1 MCSCYR
7 NKAKEESRQV
17 KLEAFKET
25 GVWPGMKSKV
35 ESKIAWSEK
44 QDRKKKKLERIR
56 KKDLKRANEE
66 EVDNDEKEAD
76 DDEED
81 LEADYRL
88 LKKIKRASPSI
99 AIHYFHLPDFVISF
113 AEKIQ
118 SDSRGFRSSN
128 RFRKCRR

>member
-88 LKKIKRASPSI
+88 LKKIKRVSPSI
-99 AIHYFHLPDFVISF
+99 AIHYFHLPDCVSSSFF

-128 RFRKCRR
+128 

>member
-7 NKAKEESRQV
+7 NKAKEESRQG
-17 KLEAFKET
+17 KLEAFRET

-76 DDEED
+76 DDEDD

-88 LKKIKRASPSI
+88 LKKIKRVSFSLAVISTCLI
-99 AIHYFHLPDFVISF
+99 LFHLSFFCRKNPKRLKRISIV
-113 AEKIQ
+113 KLI
-118 SDSRGFRSSN
+118 
-128 RFRKCRR
+128 